1 MNKALIAKV
10 LRKNIYNAACDF
22 ARSEDEYNDDP
33 VAAEIALNDLVEA
46 VSAYHSLDED
56 DNQPQDE
63 LSLIDRIIKNAD
75 SFDITIDEKP
85 VKKAKKNK
93 KSKS

>member
-1 MNKALIAKV
+1 MNNALIAKV

-22 ARSEDEYNDDP
+22 TRSEGEYNDDP
-33 VAAEIALNDLVEA
+33 VAAEVALNDLVEA
-46 VSAYHSLDED
+46 VSAYHSLDEN
-56 DNQPQDE
+56 DNQP

-75 SFDITIDEKP
+75 NFDITIDEKP

-93 KSKS
+93 KSKF

>member
-1 MNKALIAKV
+1 MNNALIAKV
-10 LRKNIYNAACDF
+10 LRKSIYNAASDF
-22 ARSEDEYNDDP
+22 VSEEGDYGDP

-56 DNQPQDE
+56 DNQPQDG
-63 LSLIDRIIKNAD
+63 LTLIDRIIKNAD

-85 VKKAKKNK
+85 AKKAKKNK